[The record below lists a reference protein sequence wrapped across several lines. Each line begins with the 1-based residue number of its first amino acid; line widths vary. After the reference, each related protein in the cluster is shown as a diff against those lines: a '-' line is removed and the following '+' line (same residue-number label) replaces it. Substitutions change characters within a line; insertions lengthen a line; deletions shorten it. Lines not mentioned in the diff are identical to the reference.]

1 MKLQA
6 LSELHDRI
14 PPFPWP
20 EAVKIIEEELGA
32 PVESFFSHFSQET
45 VAAASFGQV
54 STLVLNLARSKHPLN
69 IMNQRVG
76 CNASLKLDMLFV
88 RSTEEGLSMV

>member
-1 MKLQA
+1 MHVILLLIVMQLSDYVGFHVLTGLWLQA

-14 PPFPWP
+14 PPFPQP
-20 EAVKIIEEELGA
+20 EAMKIIEEELGA

-54 STLVLNLARSKHPLN
+54 STLVFILQKVSIIWIN
-69 IMNQRVG
+69 M
-76 CNASLKLDMLFV
+76 
-88 RSTEEGLSMV
+88 

>member
-1 MKLQA
+1 LKLQA

-20 EAVKIIEEELGA
+20 EAVKILEGELGG
-32 PVESFFSHFSQET
+32 PVESFFSQFSQET

-54 STLVLNLARSKHPLN
+54 FTLVFILQEVS
-69 IMNQRVG
+69 II
-76 CNASLKLDMLFV
+76 
-88 RSTEEGLSMV
+88 

>member
-1 MKLQA
+1 MELQE

-20 EAVKIIEEELGA
+20 EASKVIQEELGA
-32 PVESFFSHFSQET
+32 PVESFFSQFSQET

-54 STLVLNLARSKHPLN
+54 FTLVSVWSKHH
-69 IMNQRVG
+69 VG
-76 CNASLKLDMLFV
+76 GKPN
-88 RSTEEGLSMV
+88 T